1 MDYKKTLN
9 LPSTKFAMRA
19 NLPQKE
25 PLQLKEWEEKKIY
38 EKLREKSKDKPN
50 FILHDGPPYANG
62 HLHMGHAINKILK
75 DIIVRSRQMAGFN
88 APYIPG
94 WDCHGLPIEH
104 NVDKKLGKKKRD
116 MTNVQVRQECRSY
129 ASKFVKIQSD
139 EFKRFGVAG
148 EWDNPY
154 LTMNSPY
161 EARIAKECGEFALA
175 GDMFLGKKPI
185 YWCCSCQT
193 ALAEA
198 EIEYHDHTSPSIYV
212 KFPVRD
218 ELAAEIA
225 AEIPEGVDDDIFVV
239 IWTTTPWTIP
249 GNLGVCLHPDFTYN
263 AVKTENQGILILAKD
278 LTDKTMEAFG
288 IEKWSVIKE
297 FSSAELE
304 NQKLKHPIYERDSLI
319 ILGEHVTLE
328 AGTGCVHTAP
338 GHGADDHIVGR
349 QYNLEPYSPVEGN
362 GVFSEDVEFFGGQF
376 IFKANAEI
384 NEKLDSLDLL
394 LKNEQM
400 SHSYP
405 HCWRCKKPVIFR
417 ATPQWFIS
425 MDKLDLRKNA
435 LDEIN
440 NVQWIPSWGRERIYS
455 MIENRPDWCL
465 SRQRSWGVP
474 IPVFHCKKCSHV
486 HVTRESVDKI
496 YDLFKVHSS
505 DIWFDKEA
513 QFLMPEGAE
522 CEKCGSRDFEKDGN
536 ILDVWF
542 DSGVSHAAVLE
553 DRDYLEKPADMYLEG
568 SDQHRGWFHS
578 SLLTAVGR
586 TGKAPY
592 KSVLTHGFVVDEK
605 GHKMSKS
612 VGNVVAPD
620 SVTKQYGADV
630 LRLWVASADYT
641 GDVSISNNI
650 IKQLS
655 DAYRR
660 IRNTCR
666 FMLGNFSDFNI
677 AEDMRPLSSMSP
689 LDRFILHR
697 LHYVV
702 KRCLDC
708 YDRYEFH
715 TIYHTLHNFCTV
727 DLSAFYLD
735 IIKDRLY
742 TAPAGDPLRRD
753 AQSVMY
759 IILNSIVKI
768 MAPILPFTADEI
780 YHHMPE
786 RDDKK
791 ESIHLED
798 MVEIDDEWKN
808 DNLSR
813 VWENIR
819 DLRGEVTRALEEAR
833 RAKLIGHPLDAAVE
847 IVLPDTELKEQVANL
862 KENLNDIFIVS
873 SAKIVDALDDT
884 GDHSRYSGREIEGL
898 VIKVTKATGEKCERC
913 WRFDETIGED
923 TTHQTACSRCVAALK
938 KIL

>member
-9 LPSTKFAMRA
+9 LPKTQFAMRA

-38 EKLREKSKDKPN
+38 EKLREQSKDQPG

-62 HLHMGHAINKILK
+62 HLHMGHAINKVLK
-75 DIIVRSRQMAGFN
+75 DIIVRSKQMAGFN

-104 NVDKKLGKKKRD
+104 NVDKKLGKKKRE
-116 MTNVQVRQECRSY
+116 MTSVQVRQECRSY
-129 ASKFVKIQSD
+129 AAKFVKIQSD
-139 EFKRFGVAG
+139 EFKRFGVTG
-148 EWDNPY
+148 EWDKPY
-154 LTMNSPY
+154 LTMNYPY

-185 YWCCSCQT
+185 YWCCNCQT

-212 KFPVRD
+212 KFPVKD
-218 ELAAEIA
+218 DLSEI
-225 AEIPEGVDDDIFVV
+225 IGDVNDDIFVV

-249 GNLGVCLHPDFTYN
+249 ANLGICLHPDFIYN
-263 AVKTENQGILILAKD
+263 AVSTENQGVLILAKD
-278 LTDKTMEAFG
+278 MTDQVMKEFG
-288 IEKWSVIKE
+288 IENYSILKE
-297 FSSAELE
+297 FSSKDIE
-304 NQKLKHPIYERDSLI
+304 KKKCKHPIYDRDSLI
-319 ILGEHVTLE
+319 ILGNHVTLE

-338 GHGADDHIVGR
+338 GHGADDYIAGK
-349 QYNLEPYSPVEGN
+349 QYGLECYSPVSNN
-362 GVFSEDVEFFGGQF
+362 GVFTNDVEHFGGQF
-376 IFKANAEI
+376 IFKANTSI
-384 NEKLDSLDLL
+384 NEKLDSLNLL
-394 LKNEQM
+394 LKNENL

-425 MDKLDLRKNA
+425 MDKLGLRKKT
-435 LDEIN
+435 LEEIN
-440 NVQWIPSWGRERIYS
+440 SVQWIPSWGKERIYL

-474 IPVFHCKKCSHV
+474 IPVFHCKECSKV
-486 HVTRESVDKI
+486 YVTRESVDKI
-496 YDLFKVHSS
+496 HALFTEHSS
-505 DIWFDKEA
+505 DIWFEKDVK
-513 QFLMPEGAE
+513 FLMPENAK
-522 CEKCGSRDFEKDGN
+522 CEKCGSENFDKDNN

-553 DRDYLEKPADMYLEG
+553 ERENLSRPADMYLEG

-578 SLLTAVGR
+578 SLLTSVGR

-620 SVTKQYGADV
+620 SIIKQYGADV

-666 FMLGNFSDFNI
+666 FMLGNFSDFDVI
-677 AEDMRPLSSMSP
+677 KDMKSINEMSE

-702 KRCLDC
+702 KRCIDS
-708 YDRYEFH
+708 YEKYEFH
-715 TIYHTLHNFCTV
+715 TIYHALHNFCTV

-742 TAPAGDPLRRD
+742 TSPASDSLRRD

-759 IILNSIVKI
+759 IILDAVVKI

-780 YHHMPE
+780 YLHMPHD
-786 RDDKK
+786 DDKK
-791 ESIHLED
+791 ESIHLEP
-798 MVEIDDEWKN
+798 MVKLDDKWK
-808 DNLSR
+808 DENLADI
-813 VWENIR
+813 WENIR
-819 DLRGEVTRALEEAR
+819 SLRAEVTKALEEAR
-833 RAKLIGHPLDAAVE
+833 KGKLIGHPLDAALE
-847 IVLPDTELKEQVANL
+847 IRLPDTKLKEQVENL
-862 KENLNDIFIVS
+862 TENLNDIFIVS
-873 SAKIVDALDDT
+873 QAKLVDTIDDT
-884 GDHSRYSGREIEGL
+884 AYQGQDIEGL
-898 VIKVTKATGEKCERC
+898 AIKVLKAAGEKCERC
-913 WRFDETIGED
+913 WRFDETIGNDKDHPTVCE
-923 TTHQTACSRCVAALK
+923 RCAQALK